1 MQGRLDQPIHPNG
14 PGEDKP
20 MSDVSK
26 PRSSSP
32 RDVMIVT
39 GGSRGI
45 GAATSR
51 LGARAGYAV
60 VVNYAANAE
69 AAESVV
75 AAIEAVGGEAIA
87 VKGDVGIEADIMALF
102 ETADRLGTLKLL
114 VNNGGIVDRG
124 STLAEMSVERLER
137 MFRINVTGSFLCAR
151 EAVKRMST
159 AKGGSG
165 GAIVNLSSAAAK
177 IGGGGQ
183 YIDYAA
189 SKGAI
194 DTFTVGLAREVAAEG
209 IRVTAVRPGI
219 IETEIHASGGAP
231 NRVAEIAPGLPLR
244 RAGTA
249 QEVAAAIMW
258 LASDAASY
266 STGAI
271 LDVSGARSI
280 LP

>member
-1 MQGRLDQPIHPNG
+1 
-14 PGEDKP
+14 
-20 MSDVSK
+20 
-26 PRSSSP
+26 
-32 RDVMIVT
+32 MIVT

-75 AAIEAVGGEAIA
+75 AAIEAAGGEAIA

-102 ETADRLGTLKLL
+102 EAADRLGTLKLL
-114 VNNGGIVDRG
+114 VNNAGIVDRG

-249 QEVAAAIMW
+249 EEVAAAIMW